1 MKKYGIT
8 HKVATPYHPQ
18 TSGQVEL
25 ANREIKQI
33 LEKTVNPNRKD
44 WSLRLIDAF
53 WAYHTAFKTSLRM
66 SPYRL
71 VYGKS
76 CHLPV
81 EFEHKSFWAIK
92 AFNSNLDDAGNVRKL
107 QINELEELRNYAYE
121 NSRIIKARTK
131 FFHDK
136 RIFRKTFEIGQKVLL
151 YNSRLHLFPGKLKSK
166 WNGPFVVKNVYPYGA
181 VEIENPKDDVTFKV
195 NSQRL
200 KPYLEY
206 QPHEADIETH
216 LSDPPKF

>member
-1 MKKYGIT
+1 
-8 HKVATPYHPQ
+8 
-18 TSGQVEL
+18 
-25 ANREIKQI
+25 
-33 LEKTVNPNRKD
+33 
-44 WSLRLIDAF
+44 
-53 WAYHTAFKTSLRM
+53 M

-81 EFEHKSFWAIK
+81 ELEHKSFWAIK
-92 AFNSNLDDAGNVRKL
+92 AFNSNLDDADNVRKL
-107 QINELEELRNYAYE
+107 QINELEELKNDAYE

-166 WNGPFVVKNVYPYGA
+166 WSGPFVVKNVYSHGA
-181 VEIENPKDDVTFKV
+181 IEIENPNNGVTFKV
-195 NSQRL
+195 NGQRL
-200 KPYLEY
+200 KPYLEHH
-206 QPHEADIETH
+206 PRDEDTEIN
-216 LSDPPKF
+216 LDDPPVLD